1 MFDHEL
7 LIGSAFVAG
16 TEAKEKILNPKTGAL
31 LTELAEASVE
41 QVDAAVEAASKAFD
55 AWARTTPAER
65 SRLLLKLADAI
76 ERGRGLRD
84 ARGAQLRQAAYPRA
98 GGRDPGDRRLLP
110 LFAGAARTMHGA
122 ASGEYVANPRR

>member
-41 QVDAAVEAASKAFD
+41 QVDAVEAASKAS
-55 AWARTTPAER
+55 TP
-65 SRLLLKLADAI
+65 
-76 ERGRGLRD
+76 GRGPRPPS
-84 ARGAQLRQAAYPRA
+84 ARACC
-98 GGRDPGDRRLLP
+98 
-110 LFAGAARTMHGA
+110 
-122 ASGEYVANPRR
+122 

>member
-16 TEAKEKILNPKTGAL
+16 AEAKEKILNPKTGAL

-55 AWARTTPAER
+55 AWARPR
-65 SRLLLKLADAI
+65 PPS
-76 ERGRGLRD
+76 
-84 ARGAQLRQAAYPRA
+84 ARACC
-98 GGRDPGDRRLLP
+98 
-110 LFAGAARTMHGA
+110 
-122 ASGEYVANPRR
+122 

>member
-41 QVDAAVEAASKAFD
+41 QVDAAVEAAS
-55 AWARTTPAER
+55 RPSTP
-65 SRLLLKLADAI
+65 
-76 ERGRGLRD
+76 GRGPRPPS
-84 ARGAQLRQAAYPRA
+84 ARACC
-98 GGRDPGDRRLLP
+98 
-110 LFAGAARTMHGA
+110 
-122 ASGEYVANPRR
+122 